1 MEINKEWMNK
11 KKNNEKEI
19 MIIRETVARFTA
31 HIKKIPKLNGH
42 LDFERKKK
50 EIQRL
55 KKYRV

>member
-1 MEINKEWMNK
+1 MNK